1 MWMRAHM
8 RSSTTTAQSG
18 YVYGFNCNQRGHE
31 CDSIDNSRRTL
42 ARTVQALTDMRNQT
56 YRDLF
61 LDFNGVVRDASCVC
75 GPYLPMARPCIL
87 TSAGSRSPGARC
99 SIFLLTIAGEV
110 DSYKSVTCTLSYNGL
125 DQTAMKAR
133 LMEICSTV
141 RKVCTRIATIDNN
154 GKQPRCTFLI
164 KQGLIFKHYMHT
176 CFTYTPS
183 RVLAQIRSFKGL
195 S

>member
-1 MWMRAHM
+1 MFTGLTVTSVDISATAL
-8 RSSTTTAQSG
+8 TTLG
-18 YVYGFNCNQRGHE
+18 E
-31 CDSIDNSRRTL
+31 L
-42 ARTVQALTDMRNQT
+42 LRTVQQALTDMRNQT

-141 RKVCTRIATIDNN
+141 RKVCTEDRHD
-154 GKQPRCTFLI
+154 R
-164 KQGLIFKHYMHT
+164 
-176 CFTYTPS
+176 
-183 RVLAQIRSFKGL
+183 
-195 S
+195 